1 MLLQRAPAGSW
12 VISTKINMSEL
23 TNEGEQAGL
32 ILWQS
37 ERSGNP
43 ITGQNNF
50 AKIVYINKGITRRFE
65 YVSTRNNGQ
74 DIQNS
79 PEFTENPTE
88 VYMRVSSNGTNR
100 IIAEGSFDGETWTQI
115 ANPITPSNSTAPMHF
130 GLKVSDTAASTN
142 RAMFDYFRVD
152 CSDRV
157 PPQTTATTDPG
168 APNGKLGWYKS
179 APTVTLKADEARDHE
194 VPGRRRCVA
203 GVRPAVHGR
212 PARATT
218 RSSTSRSTRPR
229 SPTPRPSRR

>member
-1 MLLQRAPAGSW
+1 MADGSLQLKIETGDMIGQTNTARNVLLQRAPAGSW
-12 VISTKINMSEL
+12 VISTKINTSEL

-37 ERSGNP
+37 ERSGTP
-43 ITGQNNF
+43 VTGQNNF

-115 ANPITPSNSTAPMHF
+115 ANPITPSNSTAPMQF
-130 GLKVSDTAASTN
+130 GLKASDSA
-142 RAMFDYFRVD
+142 RVD
-152 CSDRV
+152 ATARCSTTSGSTARTACRRRRR
-157 PPQTTATTDPG
+157 PRRTRARRTATSGGTR
-168 APNGKLGWYKS
+168 A
-179 APTVTLKADEARDHE
+179 
-194 VPGRRRCVA
+194 RRR
-203 GVRPAVHGR
+203 
-212 PARATT
+212 
-218 RSSTSRSTRPR
+218 
-229 SPTPRPSRR
+229 SP